1 MNDFTPNDIKRTRL
15 GILDELI
22 DEMVRAGQDK
32 GLHPVDRVAHK
43 QLTLDLESLRHRE
56 FDAEW
61 RWRQARI
68 LRNSILNND

>member
-1 MNDFTPNDIKRTRL
+1 MNDFTPYDIKRTRL
-15 GILDELI
+15 AVLDELI
-22 DEMVRAGQDK
+22 DEMIRAGRDK
-32 GLHPVDRVAHK
+32 GLHPVDRVAYK
-43 QLTLDLESLRHRE
+43 QLSLDLESLRHRE